1 MPESSG
7 SAGDGQLPES
17 SGSVADGQLPESSG
31 SAGDGQL
38 PESSGSAGDGQL
50 TERSGSSGD
59 GQLRESAFQKK
70 LDFSETLHSSDSDES
85 ISDKLEFS
93 SVIIPIDMLNIMFTN
108 SICTYCHEHSL
119 RASAVKNEGLVA
131 KIQVMCGNCDKRMEF
146 WAGERMKPEENATST
161 FIPLSL
167 NRRAVRGA
175 VESYAHHS
183 GMSQL
188 LASLYL
194 PNIYQSSYRGHLK
207 QVVQHLNEVSLV
219 ILIQFKKIITIIK
232 LNIMIIIRVA

>member
-7 SAGDGQLPES
+7 SADGQLPEC
-17 SGSVADGQLPESSG
+17 SGSADGQLPECSGSAGDGQLPESSG

-50 TERSGSSGD
+50 
-59 GQLRESAFQKK
+59 RESAFQKK
-70 LDFSETLHSSDSDES
+70 LDFSETLQSSDSDES

-93 SVIIPIDMLNIMFTN
+93 SVLIPIDMLNIMFTN
-108 SICTYCHEHSL
+108 AVCKYCHENSL

-131 KIQVMCGNCDKRMEF
+131 KIQVMCANCDKRMEF

-161 FIPLSL
+161 FTPFSL
-167 NRRAVRGA
+167 NRQAVRGA
-175 VESYAHHS
+175 VESAAHHS

-194 PNIYQSSYRGHLK
+194 PNMHQSSYRGHLTH
-207 QVVQHLNEVSLV
+207 VVQHLNEVSLV
-219 ILIQFKKIITIIK
+219 I
-232 LNIMIIIRVA
+232 